1 MTQYHARVWRSSLTT
16 TLLMVILLSSLLHLF
31 CLYSRVEAIRVS
43 QETPAAPA
51 KKQQQ
56 QEDLMKKYFGGA
68 GKFPPVDSFVGK
80 GISDSKRMVPSCPDP
95 LHN

>member
-1 MTQYHARVWRSSLTT
+1 MTHAREWRSSLTT

-31 CLYSRVEAIRVS
+31 CVYSRVGAIRVFPV
-43 QETPAAPA
+43 TPVPA
-51 KKQQQ
+51 KR
-56 QEDLMKKYFGGA
+56 QEDLMKKYFGA

-80 GISDSKRMVPSCPDP
+80 GISESKRIVPSCPDP

>member
-1 MTQYHARVWRSSLTT
+1 MTHAREWRSSLTS

-31 CLYSRVEAIRVS
+31 CVYSRVGAIRVFPV
-43 QETPAAPA
+43 TPAPA
-51 KKQQQ
+51 KR
-56 QEDLMKKYFGGA
+56 QEDLMKKYFSA

-80 GISDSKRMVPSCPDP
+80 GISESKRIVPSCPDP